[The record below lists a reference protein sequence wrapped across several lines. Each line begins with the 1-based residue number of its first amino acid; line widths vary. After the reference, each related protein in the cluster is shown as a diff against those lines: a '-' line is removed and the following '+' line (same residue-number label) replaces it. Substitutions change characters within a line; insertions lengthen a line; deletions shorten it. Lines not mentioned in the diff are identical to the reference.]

1 MQTLVRRHSLD
12 DVTAALRPAFA
23 GHIDTDVSLS
33 SLSRWRVGGTAKC
46 IFRPASHADIATFVK
61 YMHATQTPYGVIG
74 STTNLLF
81 SEQGIQVPLLRI
93 DDTYARVQF
102 AGDTAICQ
110 SGVWVPGFARATA
123 TRGLAGL
130 AHIVGIPGT
139 LGGLVCMNGGS
150 QRKGVGEHIVSVKSV
165 TATGESRTYSQA
177 QCNFSYRHSVFLDN
191 KEVISE
197 VTLQLEPGE
206 PKAIKR
212 EMLQIL
218 RSRSKKFPRKLPNC
232 GSVFVS
238 DPSMYADYGPPGAV
252 IERCGLKGTVQG
264 GAQISPLHANFI
276 VNRGGATA
284 EDILSLIYLA
294 RSRVQEETGYGMKAE
309 ALYVEPD
316 GSMVPA
322 HIKANAV
329 FA

>member
-1 MQTLVRRHSLD
+1 MQTAARRSSID
-12 DVTAALRPAFA
+12 EAAAALRPLFR
-23 GHIDTDVSLS
+23 GYIDHHVDLRT
-33 SLSRWRVGGTAKC
+33 LSRWRVGGSADC
-46 IFRPASHADIATFVK
+46 VFRPASHDDITAFVE
-61 YMHATQTPYGVIG
+61 YMHATQTAYVVIG
-74 STTNLLF
+74 STSNLLF
-81 SEQGIQVPLLRI
+81 SEQGIKVPVLRI
-93 DDTYARVQF
+93 DEGYSQTQF
-102 AGDTAICQ
+102 IGSSVICQ

-123 TRGLAGL
+123 THGLAGL

-150 QRKGVGEHIVSVKSV
+150 QRKGIGEHVVRVKSV
-165 TATGESRTYSQA
+165 TATGQSRTYTQE
-177 QCNFSYRHSVFLDN
+177 QCQFSYRHSVFLEN

-197 VTLQLEPGE
+197 VQLDLLPGCARE
-206 PKAIKR
+206 IKR

-238 DPSMYADYGPPGAV
+238 DPAMYADYGPPGAV

-276 VNRGGATA
+276 VNRGDATA
-284 EDILSLIYLA
+284 RDILSLIFLA
-294 RSRVQEETGYGMKAE
+294 RSRVQSETGYAMKAE

-322 HIKANAV
+322 HIKASEV